1 MDKEGIPM
9 DMAVTAALQAIIDD
23 IDDDVELARNC
34 ADMTDPYYQGQVD
47 ALEYV
52 AKEIVERR
60 LNEGETDDEQ

>member
-1 MDKEGIPM
+1 MAMD
-9 DMAVTAALQAIIDD
+9 VNTVLQAIIDD
-23 IDDDVELARNC
+23 IEDDVELARNC

-60 LNEGETDDEQ
+60 LNEGEPDDEQ